1 MQRTIAA
8 FAAAVAMLATAAA
21 PAVAKKKPS
30 APAEPA
36 GTIVDVAVGASS
48 LDGPDGNGKDYD
60 LLIAAVLETGLADD
74 LSGDTELTVFAPND
88 RAFQKLVATLTGAD
102 ELPTE
107 AEALEAVLAT
117 FSVEQITEILLYHVT
132 PGTLDSAAVLASG
145 PLTMLNG
152 GTVTPA
158 KAFRLAD
165 EADVLKN
172 PRLVKK
178 GLDLFATNGVIH
190 TIDRV
195 LVPDLS

>member
-1 MQRTIAA
+1 MKRIITALAACIAVLGL
-8 FAAAVAMLATAAA
+8 AAGPAA
-21 PAVAKKKPS
+21 AKKKPA

-60 LLIAAVLETGLADD
+60 LLVAAVLATGLADD

-88 RAFQKLVATLTGAD
+88 RAFQKLVASLTGAD
-102 ELPTE
+102 ELPSE
-107 AEALEAVLAT
+107 ADALAAVLAT

-165 EADVLKN
+165 ETDGLKN
-172 PRLVKK
+172 PKLVKK
-178 GLDLFATNGVIH
+178 GIDLFATNGVIH

-195 LVPDLS
+195 LVPAL

>member
-1 MQRTIAA
+1 MKRIITAL
-8 FAAAVAMLATAAA
+8 AAAVAVLGLAAGPAA
-21 PAVAKKKPS
+21 AKKKPA

-48 LDGPDGNGKDYD
+48 LDGPDGNDKDYD
-60 LLIAAVLETGLADD
+60 LLVAAVLATGLADD

-88 RAFQKLVATLTGAD
+88 RAFQKLVASLTGAD
-102 ELPTE
+102 ELPSE
-107 AEALEAVLAT
+107 ADALAAILAT

-132 PGTLDSAAVLASG
+132 PGALDSAAVLASG

-165 EADVLKN
+165 ETDALKN
-172 PRLVKK
+172 PKLVKK
-178 GLDLFATNGVIH
+178 GIDLFATNGVIH

-195 LVPDLS
+195 LVPAL